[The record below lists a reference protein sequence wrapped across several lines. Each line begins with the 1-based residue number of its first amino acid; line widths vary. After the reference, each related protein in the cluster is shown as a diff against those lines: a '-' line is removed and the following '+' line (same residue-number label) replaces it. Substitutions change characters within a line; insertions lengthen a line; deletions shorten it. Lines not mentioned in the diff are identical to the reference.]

1 MKILDWYLW
10 KSTLQG
16 LLIAWLALVML
27 DVFFAFINE
36 LKSTNDQYTSFKA
49 LIYLTYTLPARFY
62 EFFPTATLVGSLL
75 GLGNLAAN
83 SEFIAMR
90 AAGFSIRGII
100 FSVLK
105 LGVLLTILAFF
116 VGEWVVPASD
126 LQARN
131 YLATL
136 KNKNIYLVSESGLWV
151 KQKDSM
157 IHIGKVWSQDK
168 LSDVT
173 IYRMKADRSGLDK
186 IIKAESITAIEN
198 DWQLDNVKESTFE
211 EKRVNT
217 EVIKQI
223 NNADL
228 LDAEILKIAAM
239 KPEQLSG
246 SALRKVIKHQKENA
260 LKSDKFELAYWKRF
274 SVPLSTLVMLILAM
288 PFLFGSQRGGSTG
301 QRIFIG
307 IIVGITFFLLN
318 RVLNEVGIV
327 YGIMPIISAFLP
339 LFIFLLISVLVLRH
353 IR

>member
-16 LLIAWLALVML
+16 LIIAWLALVML

-36 LKSTNDQYTSFKA
+36 LESTNDQYTSYKA
-49 LIYLTYTLPARFY
+49 LIYLIFTLPSRFY
-62 EFFPTATLVGSLL
+62 EFFPTATLIGSLL

-90 AAGFSIRGII
+90 AAGYSIKDII

-105 LGVLLTILAFF
+105 LGVLLTLLAFM

-126 LQARN
+126 LHARN

-136 KNKNIYLVSESGLWV
+136 KNKNIYLVSESGLWI

-157 IHIGKVWSQDK
+157 IHIGKVWSQEK

-173 IYRMKADRSGLDK
+173 VYHMKADRSQLDS
-186 IIKAESITAIEN
+186 IVRAESVVASAN
-198 DWQLDNVKESTFE
+198 GWQLATVKKTTFQ
-211 EKRVNT
+211 EKKVTTDAINS
-217 EVIKQI
+217 I
-223 NNADL
+223 NNTDL
-228 LDAEILKIAAM
+228 LDPDILKIAAM

-246 SALRKVIKHQKENA
+246 SALRKIIKHQKENA
-260 LKSDKFELAYWKRF
+260 LASDKFELAYWKRF
-274 SVPLSTLVMLILAM
+274 SVPVSTLVMLILAM
-288 PFLFGSQRGGSTG
+288 PFLFGSQRGGGTG
-301 QRIFIG
+301 QRVFIG
-307 IIVGITFFLLN
+307 IVVGIAFFLLN
-318 RVLNEVGIV
+318 RVLNELGIV
-327 YGIMPIISAFLP
+327 YGITPFISAFLP
-339 LFIFLLISVLVLRH
+339 LFIFLLISLLVLRR

>member
-16 LLIAWLALVML
+16 LIVAWLALVML
-27 DVFFAFINE
+27 DVFFAFISE
-36 LKSTNDQYTSFKA
+36 LKSTDDQYTSFKA
-49 LIYLTYTLPARFY
+49 LIYLTYSLPARFY
-62 EFFPTATLVGSLL
+62 EFFPTATLIGSLL

-90 AAGFSIRGII
+90 AAGFSIKDII

-105 LGVLLTILAFF
+105 LGVLLTVLAFF
-116 VGEWVVPASD
+116 VGEWLVPASD

-136 KNKNIYLVSESGLWV
+136 KNKNIYLVSEAGLWI
-151 KQKDSM
+151 KQKDNI
-157 IHIGKVWSQDK
+157 IHIGKVWSEEK

-173 IYRMKADRSGLDK
+173 IYSLKTDRSGLEK
-186 IIKAESITAIEN
+186 IMKVDSVIASEQG
-198 DWQLDNVKESTFE
+198 WQLDRVETTRFE
-211 EKRVNT
+211 EKRVNR
-217 EVIKQI
+217 EAIQQI

-228 LDAEILKIAAM
+228 LDAQILKIAAM

-246 SALRKVIKHQKENA
+246 SALRQIIKHQQENA

-288 PFLFGSQRGGSTG
+288 PFLFSSQRSGGTG
-301 QRIFIG
+301 QRVFIG
-307 IIVGITFFLLN
+307 IVVGIAFFLLN
-318 RVLNEVGIV
+318 RVLNELGIV
-327 YGIMPIISAFLP
+327 YGIAPVISAFLP
-339 LFIFLLISVLVLRH
+339 LFLFLLVSLLVLRR

>member
-16 LLIAWLALVML
+16 LLVAWLALVML

-90 AAGFSIRGII
+90 AAGFSIRDII

-105 LGVLLTILAFF
+105 LGVLLTILAFL

-136 KNKNIYLVSESGLWV
+136 KNKNIYLVSEAGLWI

-186 IIKAESITAIEN
+186 IIKAESVTAVKN
-198 DWQLDNVKESTFE
+198 GWQLGNVKESTFE
-211 EKRVNT
+211 KKRVNT
-217 EVIKQI
+217 EAIKQI

-246 SALRKVIKHQKENA
+246 SALRKVIKHQKANA

-288 PFLFGSQRGGSTG
+288 PFLFGSQRGGGTG
-301 QRIFIG
+301 QRVFIG

-318 RVLNEVGIV
+318 RVLNELGIV

-339 LFIFLLISVLVLRH
+339 LFIFLLISLLVLRR

>member
-16 LLIAWLALVML
+16 LLVAWLALVML

-90 AAGFSIRGII
+90 AAGFSIRDII

-105 LGVLLTILAFF
+105 LGVLLTVLAFL

-136 KNKNIYLVSESGLWV
+136 KNKNIYLVSEAGLWI

-157 IHIGKVWSQDK
+157 IHIGKVWSQEK

-173 IYRMKADRSGLDK
+173 IYHMKADRSGLDK
-186 IIKAESITAIEN
+186 IMKAESVTALEN
-198 DWQLDNVKESTFE
+198 GWQLDNVKATTFE
-211 EKRVNT
+211 EQRVNT

-288 PFLFGSQRGGSTG
+288 PFLFGSQRGGGTG
-301 QRIFIG
+301 QRVFIG

-318 RVLNEVGIV
+318 RVLNELGIV

-339 LFIFLLISVLVLRH
+339 LFIFLLISLLVLRR

>member
-1 MKILDWYLW
+1 MKILDGYLW

-16 LLIAWLALVML
+16 LLVAWLALVML

-36 LKSTNDQYTSFKA
+36 LKSTDDQYTSYRA
-49 LIYLTYTLPARFY
+49 AIYLIYTLPARFY
-62 EFFPTATLVGSLL
+62 EFFPTATLIGSLL

-90 AAGFSIRGII
+90 AAGFSIRDII

-105 LGVLLTILAFF
+105 LGVLLTVLAFV
-116 VGEWVVPASD
+116 VGEWIIPASD

-136 KNKNIYLVSESGLWV
+136 KNKNVYLVSDAGLWI

-157 IHIGKVWSQDK
+157 IHIGKVWSQEK

-173 IYRMKADRSGLDK
+173 VYRMKADRSGLDK
-186 IIKAESITAIEN
+186 IIKAKSVTATKKG
-198 DWQLDNVKESTFE
+198 WQLDEVNTTTFE
-211 EKRVNT
+211 EQRVNT
-217 EVIKQI
+217 EAIKQI
-223 NNADL
+223 NHADL
-228 LDAEILKIAAM
+228 LDADILKIAAM

-288 PFLFGSQRGGSTG
+288 PFLFGSQRGGGTG
-301 QRIFIG
+301 QRVFIG

-318 RVLNEVGIV
+318 RVLNELGIV
-327 YGIMPIISAFLP
+327 YGITPIISAFLP
-339 LFIFLLISVLVLRH
+339 LFIFLLISLWVLRR

>member
-16 LLIAWLALVML
+16 LIVAWLALVML
-27 DVFFAFINE
+27 DVFFAFISE
-36 LKSTNDQYTSFKA
+36 LKSTDDQYTSFKA
-49 LIYLTYTLPARFY
+49 LIYLTYSLPARFY
-62 EFFPTATLVGSLL
+62 EFFPTATLIGSLL

-90 AAGFSIRGII
+90 AAGFSIRDII

-105 LGVLLTILAFF
+105 LGVLLTVLAFF
-116 VGEWVVPASD
+116 VGEWLVPASD

-136 KNKNIYLVSESGLWV
+136 KNKNIYLVSEAGLWI
-151 KQKDSM
+151 KQKDNI
-157 IHIGKVWSQDK
+157 IHIGKVWSEEK

-173 IYRMKADRSGLDK
+173 IYSLKTDRSGLEK
-186 IIKAESITAIEN
+186 IMKVDSVIASEQG
-198 DWQLDNVKESTFE
+198 WQLDRVETTRFE
-211 EKRVNT
+211 EKRVNR
-217 EVIKQI
+217 EAIQQI

-228 LDAEILKIAAM
+228 LDAQILKIAAM

-246 SALRKVIKHQKENA
+246 SALRQIIKHQQENA

-288 PFLFGSQRGGSTG
+288 PFLFSSQRSGGTG
-301 QRIFIG
+301 QRVFIG
-307 IIVGITFFLLN
+307 IVVGIAFFLLN
-318 RVLNEVGIV
+318 RVLNELGIV
-327 YGIMPIISAFLP
+327 YGIAPVISAFLP
-339 LFIFLLISVLVLRH
+339 LFLFLLVSLLVLRR

>member
-16 LLIAWLALVML
+16 LIVAWLALVML
-27 DVFFAFINE
+27 DVFFAFISE
-36 LKSTNDQYTSFKA
+36 LKSTDDQYTSFKA
-49 LIYLTYTLPARFY
+49 LIYLTYSLPARFY
-62 EFFPTATLVGSLL
+62 EFFPTATLIGSLL

-90 AAGFSIRGII
+90 AAGFSIRDII

-105 LGVLLTILAFF
+105 LGVLLTVLAFF
-116 VGEWVVPASD
+116 VGEWLVPASD

-136 KNKNIYLVSESGLWV
+136 KNKNIYLVSEAGLWI
-151 KQKDSM
+151 KQKDNI
-157 IHIGKVWSQDK
+157 IHIGKVWSEEK

-173 IYRMKADRSGLDK
+173 IYSLKTDRSGLKK
-186 IIKAESITAIEN
+186 IMKVDSVIASEQG
-198 DWQLDNVKESTFE
+198 WQLDRVETTRFE
-211 EKRVNT
+211 EKRVNR
-217 EVIKQI
+217 EAIQQI

-228 LDAEILKIAAM
+228 LDAQILKIAAM

-246 SALRKVIKHQKENA
+246 SALRQIIKHQQENA

-288 PFLFGSQRGGSTG
+288 PFLFSSQRSGGTG
-301 QRIFIG
+301 QRVFIG
-307 IIVGITFFLLN
+307 IVVGIAFFLLN
-318 RVLNEVGIV
+318 RVLNELGIV
-327 YGIMPIISAFLP
+327 YGIAPVISAFLP
-339 LFIFLLISVLVLRH
+339 LFLFLLVSLLVLRR